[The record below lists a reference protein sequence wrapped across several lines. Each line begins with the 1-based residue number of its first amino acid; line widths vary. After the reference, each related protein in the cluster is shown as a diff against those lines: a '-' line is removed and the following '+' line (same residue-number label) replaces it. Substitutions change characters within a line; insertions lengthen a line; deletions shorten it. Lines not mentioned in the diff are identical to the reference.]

1 MPHIRILVSAILFL
15 FLLSIVC
22 APAGAATL
30 TVINT
35 LDGGAGSL
43 RAALASAGS
52 GDTIVFAPGVTG
64 SIALL
69 STLSITQPV
78 TIQGPGVANLTLDGQ
93 ASVQVMAISSAG
105 NLTLSGVT
113 IANGKTAGFGAG
125 INIAGGGVLTVSNC
139 AFVGNEAGN
148 GGGIA
153 NQTGGVLSVD
163 ACTFENNNTT
173 GVGGGALITSGSA
186 TVSNSTFVGNHA
198 PINRGA
204 VNIQPGA
211 TLTLINSTLF
221 NNSSGGL
228 GGAMSSLG
236 TVTIINSTFAA
247 NHGSSGS
254 ALATG
259 NSSVTINN
267 SVFAD
272 NVATGSPGALNIQRR
287 HPHREQ
293 QRVLQQHGQ
302 WHTRRPDRLW
312 HVELHCRHRRA
323 AGGARQLRRSD
334 ADHAAA
340 ARRGGHLRGIRCA
353 AAEWPDPG
361 SARLSAHLSGE
372 LRGCRCGADY
382 ADGRSGTGLVDAVA
396 GPARRL
402 VRDVRHPPPAICDS
416 ITVEIGGK
424 RGRHRRAFPLSISL
438 DRARARRVV

>member
-15 FLLSIVC
+15 FPLSIVC

-93 ASVQVMAISSAG
+93 ASVQVMAISSGG
-105 NLTLSGVT
+105 NLTLSGAT

-125 INIAGGGVLTVSNC
+125 INIAGGGALTVSNC
-139 AFVGNEAGN
+139 AFVGNEAAN

-153 NQTGGVLSVD
+153 NQNGGALSVD

-198 PINRGA
+198 PINGGA

-221 NNSSGGL
+221 NNSSDSQ

-247 NHGSSGS
+247 DHGSSGS

-272 NVATGSPGALNIQRR
+272 NVATGSPGALNFNGGTPTASNNVFFNNTVNGI
-287 HPHREQ
+287 
-293 QRVLQQHGQ
+293 
-302 WHTRRPDRLW
+302 PDDQTGYGTSNFIVAT
-312 HVELHCRHRRA
+312 VEPLA
-323 AGGARQLRRSD
+323 ALGNFGGPTQTMPPLPGGAAICAGSVALLPSGLTQDQRGLPRTSLGSCVD
-334 ADHAAA
+334 AGAVQITQTAAA
-340 ARRGGHLRGIRCA
+340 VPGLSMPLLALLAGLFAMLGIR
-353 AAEWPDPG
+353 
-361 SARLSAHLSGE
+361 RLQFAT
-372 LRGCRCGADY
+372 R
-382 ADGRSGTGLVDAVA
+382 
-396 GPARRL
+396 
-402 VRDVRHPPPAICDS
+402 
-416 ITVEIGGK
+416 
-424 RGRHRRAFPLSISL
+424 
-438 DRARARRVV
+438 